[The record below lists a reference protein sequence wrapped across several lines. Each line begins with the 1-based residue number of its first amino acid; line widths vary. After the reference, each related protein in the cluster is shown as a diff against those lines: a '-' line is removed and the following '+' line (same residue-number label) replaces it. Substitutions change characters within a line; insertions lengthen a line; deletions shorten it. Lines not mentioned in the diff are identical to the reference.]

1 MVTIQSG
8 RGAGWHQFGG
18 LSAPVTQWFASYYR
32 PGTVTTGFDTYLRK
46 AEFGPDNR
54 SARLELDITRPG
66 KTTLLLVLEGQG
78 PWKAEASVPVEV
90 NRRLSGS
97 NSALR
102 R

>member
-1 MVTIQSG
+1 M
-8 RGAGWHQFGG
+8 
-18 LSAPVTQWFASYYR
+18 TQWFASYYR

-54 SARLELDITRPG
+54 NARLELDITRPG

-90 NRRLSGS
+90 NRRLSGCLELTLD
-97 NSALR
+97 ADEAGAVHCTVTPC
-102 R
+102 